1 MCLSEQRI
9 RGCCELPLLVSPGEA
24 LMKAEKV
31 KSLKALKIAYFN
43 ADFADFFK

>member
-1 MCLSEQRI
+1 MSKSTEDQGML
-9 RGCCELPLLVSPGEA
+9 ELPLLVSPGEA

-31 KSLKALKIAYFN
+31 KPLKAQKIAYFN